1 MNKNDIFKTDVF
13 KTDLKYIYVTRN
25 SFSSPDYIDIWDPNI
40 GIKKFS
46 GCQYFASAKCNDGH
60 FRDGCLK
67 RAHMADVGGSVPV
80 GTAWLVNTISG
91 VWERVDEDMYLLDE
105 YTGEV
110 IR

>member
-1 MNKNDIFKTDVF
+1 MNKNDIF

-25 SFSSPDYIDIWDPNI
+25 SFSSPNNLNIWDPNI

-46 GCQYFASAKCNDGH
+46 GCQYFTSANHKWCNDGH

-67 RAHMADVGGSVPV
+67 RAATKADVGGSVPA
-80 GTAWLVNTISG
+80 GTAWLVEVGSG

-105 YTGEV
+105 HTGEV